1 MNKRSFQ
8 VGKEETLEQFECE
21 VRQRDNPAELKKMTI
36 QARSKDEC
44 ARRLLDQ
51 GFLVV
56 SIKQSGQQESSG
68 VSGLFAGYLKGRG
81 SDGASKGG
89 RTLFSK
95 GVTTRELIFFAVQL
109 STLLKAG
116 IPLIRSLEIIR
127 KGTPNPYFQSVIQKL
142 SQSVAGGSP
151 LGVGLKNQG
160 KVFPWVWVNLV
171 EVGEATGRL
180 PESLEEIA
188 KYQESA
194 ARIKAKILTAFFY
207 PTILAVAVV
216 AALAFLLIFIV
227 PKFAEIFAQQNMTLP
242 AITQV
247 VISLSNIV
255 KNQAYL
261 LLLAFIPFIILGYL
275 VKTSPQVRLSF
286 DLFRLN
292 VPLFGPLLVQITV
305 VRFSRALSTLL
316 KSGVQILQA
325 LEICGRLVE
334 NAYMEAGI
342 KEVIKRV
349 RTGQGLGAQLEARK
363 LFPVFMTQLVTVG
376 EETGQID
383 KFLDL
388 LGVYYEERVDAFLA
402 RLTSMLEP
410 IMLVFMGGVIGVIVV
425 SMFLPIIELSTRGG
439 VG

>member
-1 MNKRSFQ
+1 MNKRSFR
-8 VGKEETLEQFECE
+8 VGRKKRSSNLNVKSVSRITLPSSKDDCW
-21 VRQRDNPAELKKMTI
+21 
-36 QARSKDEC
+36 ARSKGEC
-44 ARRLLDQ
+44 ARRLDQ
-51 GFLVV
+51 GFWY
-56 SIKQSGQQESSG
+56 SIKQSGQQASNF
-68 VSGLFAGYLKGRG
+68 GLLPGISRDAEATARQ
-81 SDGASKGG
+81 G
-89 RTLFSK
+89 RTLFS
-95 GVTTRELIFFAVQL
+95 VTTRE
-109 STLLKAG
+109 
-116 IPLIRSLEIIR
+116 
-127 KGTPNPYFQSVIQKL
+127 PYFCRPALHPFKSRYSHSARSRLSERAPTPVSECDQKL

-194 ARIKAKILTAFFY
+194 TRIKGKILTAFFY
-207 PTILAVAVV
+207 PAILSCAVV
-216 AALAFLLIFIV
+216 GALAFLLIFIV

-247 VISLSNIV
+247 VINLSNIV
-255 KNQAYL
+255 RNQAYL
-261 LLLAFIPFIILGYL
+261 LLLAFVPFIILGYL
-275 VKTSPQVRLSF
+275 VKTSPQIRLSF
-286 DLFRLN
+286 DFFRLN
-292 VPLFGPLLVQITV
+292 VPMFGPLLVQITV

-388 LGVYYEERVDAFLA
+388 LGAYYEERVDAFLA

-410 IMLVFMGGVIGVIVV
+410 IMLVFMGGIIGVIVV

-439 VG
+439 GG

>member
-1 MNKRSFQ
+1 MHKQSFPG
-8 VGKEETLEQFECE
+8 GKEEPIEQFECE
-21 VRQRDNPAELKKMTI
+21 VRQRDNPAELKKMAI

-56 SIKQSGQQESSG
+56 SIKQAGQQESAG
-68 VSGLFAGYLKGRG
+68 VSKIFAGHLKGHQTNR
-81 SDGASKGG
+81 APKGG
-89 RTLFSK
+89 QGLFSK

-142 SQSVAGGSP
+142 SQSVSGGSP

-160 KVFPWVWVNLV
+160 KVFPWIWVNLV
-171 EVGEATGRL
+171 EVGEATGKL
-180 PESLEEIA
+180 PECLEEIA

-194 ARIKAKILTAFFY
+194 TRIKGKILTAFFY
-207 PTILAVAVV
+207 PAILSCAVV
-216 AALAFLLIFIV
+216 GALTFLLIFIV
-227 PKFAEIFAQQNMTLP
+227 PKFSEIFAQQNMTLP
-242 AITQV
+242 ALTQV

-255 KNQAYL
+255 RNQAYL
-261 LLLAFIPFIILGYL
+261 LLLAFVPFMILGYL

-286 DLFRLN
+286 DFFRLN

-305 VRFSRALSTLL
+305 VRFARALSTLL

-334 NAYMEAGI
+334 NSYMESGL

-349 RTGQGLGAQLEARK
+349 RTGQGLGVQLEARK

-410 IMLVFMGGVIGVIVV
+410 IMLIFMGGVIGVIVV

-439 VG
+439 M